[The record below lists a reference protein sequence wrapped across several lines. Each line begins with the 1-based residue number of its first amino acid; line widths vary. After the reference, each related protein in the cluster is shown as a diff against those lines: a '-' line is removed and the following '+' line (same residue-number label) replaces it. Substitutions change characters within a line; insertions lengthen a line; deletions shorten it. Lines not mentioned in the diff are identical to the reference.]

1 MTGCCLKIKE
11 SLSGLTKKEKLV
23 ANYILQFPQDVPK
36 MSIYE
41 LAMASGTS
49 PSAVVRLCK
58 SLGYDGYKEFCRLLT
73 ADVSASRKEDIVYED
88 VRPGDNLSSIAKSVA
103 MSNIRAIESSLQIL
117 DEAQL
122 EQAVDAI
129 SQADRVDFYGVGTSC
144 LVAMDAHNK
153 FLRISKNSN
162 ANEDPHVQVL
172 SAATLK
178 KGDVAVI
185 ISYSGETR
193 DILIIADIIKK
204 TSATIIAVTK
214 YGKNSLSTMADIN
227 LCTYSTENL
236 IRSGAMS
243 SRISQFTIIDIL
255 YTAVASN
262 NYAKV
267 KPHLDK
273 SLFAAGRL
281 RSSK

>member
-23 ANYILQFPQDVPK
+23 AEYVLQFPNDVPK

-41 LAMASGTS
+41 LALASGTS
-49 PSAVVRLCK
+49 PSSVVRLCK
-58 SLGYDGYKEFCRLLT
+58 TLGYEGYKDFCRLLT
-73 ADVSASRKEDIVYED
+73 ADVSANQENDIVYED
-88 VRPGDNLSSIAKSVA
+88 VRPGDTLSSIAKSVA
-103 MSNIRAIESSLQIL
+103 MSNVRAIESSLQIL
-117 DEAQL
+117 NFEQL
-122 EQAVDAI
+122 DQAVAAI

-144 LVAMDAHNK
+144 LVALDAHSK

-162 ANEDPHVQVL
+162 ASEDPHVQVL

-193 DILIIADIIKK
+193 DVLTITDVAKK
-204 TSATIIAVTK
+204 TSATIIAITK
-214 YGKNSLSTMADIN
+214 YGKNSLSAQADIC
-227 LCTYSTENL
+227 LCTFSTENL

-243 SRISQFTIIDIL
+243 SRISQLTIIDII
-255 YTAVASN
+255 YTAVASRDYN
-262 NYAKV
+262 KV
-267 KPHLDK
+267 KPYLDK
-273 SLFAAGRL
+273 SLFASGRM

>member
-23 ANYILQFPQDVPK
+23 AKYILQFPQDVPK
-36 MSIYE
+36 MSIHE
-41 LAMASGTS
+41 LAAASGTS
-49 PSAVVRLCK
+49 PSSVVRLCK
-58 SLGYDGYKEFCRLLT
+58 SLGYGGYKEFCRLLT
-73 ADVSASRKEDIVYED
+73 ADVSANRPDGIVYED
-88 VRPGDNLSSIAKSVA
+88 VRPGDSLPSIAKSVA
-103 MSNIRAIESSLQIL
+103 MSNTRAIESSLQML
-117 DEAQL
+117 DMEQL
-122 EQAVDAI
+122 EQAVAAI
-129 SQADRVDFYGVGTSC
+129 CQADRVDFYGVGTSC
-144 LVAMDAHNK
+144 LVALDAHSK
-153 FLRISKNSN
+153 FLRINKNSN
-162 ANEDPHVQVL
+162 ASEDPHVQVL

-193 DILIIADIIKK
+193 DVLIIADIVKK
-204 TSATIIAVTK
+204 ASAAVIAITK
-214 YGKNSLSTMADIN
+214 YGKNSLSALADIT

-236 IRSGAMS
+236 IRTGAMS
-243 SRISQFTIIDIL
+243 SRISQLTIIDIL

-262 NYAKV
+262 NYGNV
-267 KPHLDK
+267 KPYLDK

>member
-1 MTGCCLKIKE
+1 MKIKE

-23 ANYILQFPQDVPK
+23 AKYVLQFPHDVPK
-36 MSIYE
+36 MSIQE
-41 LAMASGTS
+41 LAAASGTS
-49 PSAVVRLCK
+49 PSSVVRLCK
-58 SLGYDGYKEFCRLLT
+58 SLGYSGYKEFCRLLT
-73 ADVSASRKEDIVYED
+73 ADISANRQDDIVYED
-88 VRPGDNLSSIAKSVA
+88 VRPGDSLPSIAKSVV

-117 DEAQL
+117 NVDQL
-122 EQAVDAI
+122 EQAVTAI
-129 SQADRVDFYGVGTSC
+129 CQADRVDFYGVGTSC
-144 LVAMDAHNK
+144 LVALDAHSK
-153 FLRISKNSN
+153 FLRINKHSN
-162 ANEDPHVQVL
+162 VSEDPHVQVL

-193 DILIIADIIKK
+193 DVLIIADIIKK
-204 TSATIIAVTK
+204 TSATIIAITK
-214 YGKNSLSTMADIN
+214 YGKNPLNTQADIN
-227 LCTYSTENL
+227 LYTYSTENL

-243 SRISQFTIIDIL
+243 SRISQLTIIDIL

-262 NYAKV
+262 NYGSV

-273 SLFAAGRL
+273 SLFAAGRM